1 LYINKNFGPSGLAPK
16 ADYETTSTLGAG
28 GILGP
33 QSMQMMIEPPSVA
46 PSTDAPV
53 MQAQLPA
60 LPEEAT
66 HWPAFHSLKD
76 LQATIM
82 PQNPP
87 APSMVQQKQTRT
99 CPDDDPEFVSRCY
112 FILFSLSR

>member
-1 LYINKNFGPSGLAPK
+1 
-16 ADYETTSTLGAG
+16 
-28 GILGP
+28 
-33 QSMQMMIEPPSVA
+33 MQMMIEPASVA

-76 LQATIM
+76 LQATIV

-87 APSMVQQKQTRT
+87 APSMVQHKQTRI
-99 CPDDDPEFVSRCY
+99 CPDDDPEFVSRRYLFCSRCPADSC
-112 FILFSLSR
+112 FISNWSSRME